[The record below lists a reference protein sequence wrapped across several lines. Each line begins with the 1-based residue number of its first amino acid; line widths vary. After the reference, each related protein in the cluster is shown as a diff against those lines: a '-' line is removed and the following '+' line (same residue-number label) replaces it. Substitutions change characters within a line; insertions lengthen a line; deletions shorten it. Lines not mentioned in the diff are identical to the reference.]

1 MTIYEADWVCPI
13 SSYPIRNGKLAVDNG
28 RIVPLPLGEGGRA
41 REARARQGEASI
53 REARARQGE
62 ASINSA
68 PREGHNLVTVQFR
81 GCAIIPGFVNAHSH
95 LELTILRGFLED
107 LPFSEWIP
115 KLTRAKYRDLG
126 RDEMLTSARLGCVE
140 MVRAGVTCLGEVMDL
155 GTAWQAM
162 HEFGL
167 QGIAYQE
174 VFGPG
179 ENQADQAIADLM
191 TKIDAYRKTQTET
204 LRVGV
209 SPHAPYTVSP
219 KLFQAV
225 NRFAEQESLRMTTHI
240 AESEDEGMFVR
251 WSAGVFA
258 KRWAER
264 GIALV
269 PAGCS
274 PLAYLNGLGL
284 LRPEMLLVHAINLE
298 DTDFDLL
305 RSKQPALVHCP
316 KSNAKLAHGVARMP
330 EIRDTGITIGLGT
343 DSVASNNVV
352 DMFEEMRAAIFQQ
365 RARTKQLD
373 AINAESA
380 FRMATLG
387 GAECLGLSKL
397 LGSLDP
403 GKRADFV
410 VIDLTD
416 PAVQPV
422 YDPITAMVYS
432 ASRHNVRATFIGGPG
447 RGVGL
452 KDPI

>member
-1 MTIYEADWVCPI
+1 MTIYEADWICPV
-13 SSYPIRNGKLAVDNG
+13 SSPPIRHGSIAVDNG
-28 RIVPLPLGEGGRA
+28 TIASRPAGE
-41 REARARQGEASI
+41 RQ
-53 REARARQGE
+53 
-62 ASINSA
+62 NV
-68 PREGHNLVTVQFR
+68 VTFR

-107 LPFSEWIP
+107 LAFSEWIP
-115 KLTRAKYRDLG
+115 KLTRAKYQDLG
-126 RDEMLTSARLGCVE
+126 RDEMLASARLGCVE
-140 MVRAGVTCLGEVMDL
+140 MIRAGVTCLGEVMDL
-155 GTAWQAM
+155 GTAWEAM
-162 HEFGL
+162 REFGL
-167 QGIAYQE
+167 QGVAYQE
-174 VFGPG
+174 VFGPA
-179 ENQADQAIADLM
+179 ENQADEALAALKQ
-191 TKIDAYRKTQTET
+191 KIENYRKDETET

-209 SPHAPYTVSP
+209 SPHAPYTVSA
-219 KLFQAV
+219 KLYRAV
-225 NRFAEQESLRMTTHI
+225 NELAGRENLRLTTHI

-251 WSAGVFA
+251 WGAGPFA
-258 KRWAER
+258 ERWSER
-264 GIALV
+264 GIPV
-269 PAGCS
+269 EPPGCT
-274 PLAYLNGLGL
+274 PLAYIDSLGL
-284 LRPEMLLVHAINLE
+284 LRPETLLVHAIDLE
-298 DTDFDLL
+298 DTDFQLL
-305 RSKQPALVHCP
+305 REKRPALVHCP
-316 KSNAKLAHGVARMP
+316 KSNAKLAHGIARIP

-403 GKRADFV
+403 RKRADFV

-432 ASRHNVRATFIGGPG
+432 ASRHNVRATFIGG
-447 RGVGL
+447 REMRVDSKDLIEECAAIAERLMGL
-452 KDPI
+452 HKK

>member
-1 MTIYEADWVCPI
+1 MTIYEADWICPI
-13 SSYPIRNGKLAVDNG
+13 SSSPIRNGRLAVDNG
-28 RIVPLPLGEGGRA
+28 KIIPLPRGEGVRA
-41 REARARQGEASI
+41 E
-53 REARARQGE
+53 
-62 ASINSA
+62 SA
-68 PREGHNLVTVQFR
+68 PREGLNPATILFP

-107 LPFSEWIP
+107 LSFTDWIP
-115 KLTRAKYRDLG
+115 KLTRTKYQH
-126 RDEMLTSARLGCVE
+126 LTRNELLASASLGCVE
-140 MVRAGVTCLGEVMDL
+140 MIRAGVTCLGEVMDV

-162 HEFGL
+162 RQFGL
-167 QGIAYQE
+167 QGIAFQE
-174 VFGPG
+174 VFGPA
-179 ENQADQAIADLM
+179 ESQADEAIADLQK
-191 TKIDAYRKTQTET
+191 KIDAYRPAQTDT

-251 WSAGVFA
+251 RSAGVFA

-264 GIALV
+264 GI
-269 PAGCS
+269 
-274 PLAYLNGLGL
+274 GLGL
-284 LRPEMLLVHAINLE
+284 LRPEMLLVHAIDLE

-316 KSNAKLAHGVARMP
+316 KSNAKLAHGVARIP

-365 RARTKQLD
+365 RARTKQFD
-373 AINAESA
+373 AIDAQSA
-380 FRMATLG
+380 LRMATLG
-387 GAECLGLSKL
+387 GAECLGLSRL

-410 VIDLTD
+410 VVDLTD

-432 ASRHNVRATFIGGPG
+432 ASRHNVRATFIGGREMSVDSKHLIG
-447 RGVGL
+447 ECAAIAERL
-452 KDPI
+452 MRA

>member
-1 MTIYEADWVCPI
+1 MTIYEADWICPI
-13 SSYPIRNGKLAVDNG
+13 SSPPIRNGSIGVENGKIVAV
-28 RIVPLPLGEGGRA
+28 PSGEHVNR
-41 REARARQGEASI
+41 
-53 REARARQGE
+53 
-62 ASINSA
+62 
-68 PREGHNLVTVQFR
+68 VTFP
-81 GCAIIPGFVNAHSH
+81 GCAVIPGFVNAHSH

-107 LPFSEWIP
+107 LPFPEWIP
-115 KLTRAKYRDLG
+115 KLTRAKYQHLS
-126 RDEMLTSARLGCVE
+126 RDEMLASARLGCVE

-209 SPHAPYTVSP
+209 SPHAPYTVSA

-225 NRFAEQESLRMTTHI
+225 NRYSEHEGLRMSTHI

-251 WSAGVFA
+251 WGAGAFA
-258 KRWAER
+258 ERWTER
-264 GIALV
+264 GIPLS
-269 PAGCS
+269 PAGCT
-274 PLAYLNGLGL
+274 PLAFLEGLGL
-284 LRPEMLLVHAINLE
+284 LRPDTALVHAIDLE
-298 DTDFDLL
+298 DADFEIL
-305 RSKQPALVHCP
+305 RNTRPAVVHCP
-316 KSNAKLAHGVARMP
+316 KSNAKFAHGIARIP
-330 EIRDTGITIGLGT
+330 EIRDTGVPVGLGT

-365 RARTKQLD
+365 RGRTRRLD
-373 AINAESA
+373 ALDAQVV

-387 GAECLGLSKL
+387 GAECLGLSKSV
-397 LGSLDP
+397 GSLDP
-403 GKRADFV
+403 GRRADFAV
-410 VIDLTD
+410 VDLSD

-422 YDPITAMVYS
+422 YDPIAAMVYS
-432 ASRHNVRATFIGGPG
+432 ASRHNVRATFIGG
-447 RGVGL
+447 REITV
-452 KDPI
+452 DPVELVRECAAIAERLIRH